1 MMKKYSLLFLFA
13 ILSSITISC
22 SNDDISSKEDALTGV
37 WKLTSLTVETPVQVK
52 GVTLSNFTQ
61 ISSASDSQINFDN
74 NSAGTMR
81 YLNGLGYFSQTKDN
95 AKEYSETSVFV
106 LFSFK
111 SVLKNNIVTLYE
123 DNNETLNLTLNG
135 NTLTFEKEGGIV
147 IGNLDNN
154 TFNHVTT
161 KYVFTKQ

>member
-22 SNDDISSKEDALTGV
+22 SNDDDISSKEDALTGV

-81 YLNGLGYFSQTKDN
+81 YLTGLIFFSNKRQCKR
-95 AKEYSETSVFV
+95 
-106 LFSFK
+106 
-111 SVLKNNIVTLYE
+111 I
-123 DNNETLNLTLNG
+123 
-135 NTLTFEKEGGIV
+135 
-147 IGNLDNN
+147 
-154 TFNHVTT
+154 
-161 KYVFTKQ
+161 

>member
-1 MMKKYSLLFLFA
+1 MKKYSLLLLFA
-13 ILSSITISC
+13 ILSSIIMSC

-37 WKLTSLTVETPVQVK
+37 WKLTSLTVETPVQLK
-52 GVTLSNFTQ
+52 GVTVSNFTQ

-95 AKEYSETSVFV
+95 AKEYSETSGFV

-123 DNNETLNLTLNG
+123 YNNETLSLTLDG

>member
-1 MMKKYSLLFLFA
+1 MKKYSLLLLFA
-13 ILSSITISC
+13 ILSSIIMSC
-22 SNDDISSKEDALTGV
+22 SNDDISSKGDPLTGV
-37 WKLTSLTVETPVQVK
+37 WKLTSLTVDTPVQVK

-81 YLNGLGYFSQTKDN
+81 YLSGLIYYSQTVNNDI
-95 AKEYSETSVFV
+95 EFSESSSFE
-106 LFSFK
+106 LFPFE

-123 DNNETLNLTLNG
+123 DNNEALSLTLDG
-135 NTLTFEKEGGIV
+135 NTLTFYKEGGVV

>member
-1 MMKKYSLLFLFA
+1 MKKYSLLFLFA
-13 ILSSITISC
+13 ILSNTTISC

-52 GVTLSNFTQ
+52 GVTTSNFTQ

-81 YLNGLGYFSQTKDN
+81 YLSGLGYFSQTKDN
-95 AKEYSETSVFV
+95 AKEYSETSGFV

-123 DNNETLNLTLNG
+123 YNNETLSLTLDG

-154 TFNHVTT
+154 TFNHVTA

>member
-1 MMKKYSLLFLFA
+1 MKKYSLLLLFA
-13 ILSSITISC
+13 ILSSIIMSC
-22 SNDDISSKEDALTGV
+22 SNDDISSKGDPLTGV
-37 WKLTSLTVETPVQVK
+37 WKLTSLTVDTPVQVK

-95 AKEYSETSVFV
+95 AKEYSETSGFV

-123 DNNETLNLTLNG
+123 DNNEALSLTLDG
-135 NTLTFEKEGGIV
+135 NTLTFYKEGGIV

>member
-13 ILSSITISC
+13 ILSNTTISC

-52 GVTLSNFTQ
+52 GVTVSNFTQ

-81 YLNGLGYFSQTKDN
+81 YLTGLIYYSQTVNNDI
-95 AKEYSETSVFV
+95 EFSESS
-106 LFSFK
+106 SFEIFPFEF
-111 SVLKNNIVTLYE
+111 VLKNNIVTLYE
-123 DNNETLNLTLNG
+123 DNNEALSLTLDG
-135 NTLTFEKEGGIV
+135 NTLTFYKEGGIV
-147 IGNLDNN
+147 IGNLDND
-154 TFNHVTT
+154 TLEHVKT
-161 KYVFTKQ
+161 KYVFEKQ

>member
-1 MMKKYSLLFLFA
+1 MKKYSLLLLFA
-13 ILSSITISC
+13 ILSSIIMSC
-22 SNDDISSKEDALTGV
+22 SNDDISSKGDSLTGV
-37 WKLTSLTVETPVQVK
+37 WKLTSLTVDTPVQVK
-52 GVTLSNFTQ
+52 GVTISNFTQ
-61 ISSASDSQINFDN
+61 IFSASDSQINFDN

-81 YLNGLGYFSQTKDN
+81 YLSGLGYFSQTKDN
-95 AKEYSETSVFV
+95 AKEYSETSGFV

>member
-1 MMKKYSLLFLFA
+1 MKKYYLLFVFA
-13 ILSSITISC
+13 ILSSVIISC
-22 SNDDISSKEDALTGV
+22 SNDDISSKNDALTGI
-37 WKLTSLTVETPVQVK
+37 WKLTSLTVENPVQVK
-52 GVTLSNFTQ
+52 GVPTSNFTQ

-95 AKEYSETSVFV
+95 AKEYSETSGFV

-154 TFNHVTT
+154 TFDHVTT

>member
-1 MMKKYSLLFLFA
+1 MKKYILLFLFA
-13 ILSSITISC
+13 ILSSIIISC
-22 SNDDISSKEDALTGV
+22 SNDDISSKGDSLTGV
-37 WKLTSLTVETPVQVK
+37 WKLTSLTVDTPVQVK
-52 GVTLSNFTQ
+52 GVTISNFTQ
-61 ISSASDSQINFDN
+61 IFSASDSQINFDN

-81 YLNGLGYFSQTKDN
+81 YLSGLGYFSQTKDN
-95 AKEYSETSVFV
+95 AKEYSETSGFV

>member
-1 MMKKYSLLFLFA
+1 MKKYILLFLFA
-13 ILSSITISC
+13 ILSSIIISC

-81 YLNGLGYFSQTKDN
+81 YLSGLGYFSQTKDN
-95 AKEYSETSVFV
+95 AKEYSETSGFV

>member
-13 ILSSITISC
+13 ILSNTTISC

-52 GVTLSNFTQ
+52 GVTTSNFTQ

-81 YLNGLGYFSQTKDN
+81 YLSGLGYFSQTKDN
-95 AKEYSETSVFV
+95 AKEYSETSGFV

-123 DNNETLNLTLNG
+123 YNNETLSLTLDG

>member
-1 MMKKYSLLFLFA
+1 MKKYILLFLFA
-13 ILSSITISC
+13 ILSSIIISC
-22 SNDDISSKEDALTGV
+22 SNDDISSKGDSLTGV
-37 WKLTSLTVETPVQVK
+37 WKLTSLTVDTPVQVK
-52 GVTLSNFTQ
+52 GVTISNFTQ
-61 ISSASDSQINFDN
+61 IFSASDSQINFDN

-95 AKEYSETSVFV
+95 AKEYSETSGFV

-123 DNNETLNLTLNG
+123 DNNEALSLTLDG

>member
-1 MMKKYSLLFLFA
+1 MKKYSLLFVFA
-13 ILSSITISC
+13 ILSSVISSC
-22 SNDDISSKEDALTGV
+22 SNDDDSTTSNTPLVGT
-37 WKLTSLTVETPVQVK
+37 WKLTSLTVETPIQVK
-52 GVTLSNFTQ
+52 GVTTNNFTQ
-61 ISSASDSQINFDN
+61 ISSASDSQIDFDN
-74 NSAGTMR
+74 NSAGTIR

-95 AKEYSETSVFV
+95 GIEYSETSGFE
-106 LFSFK
+106 LFPFEF
-111 SVLKNNIVTLYE
+111 VLKNNIVTLYD
-123 DNNETLNLTLNG
+123 DNKETLNLTLSG